1 MIIPNLMVSDMAR
14 SFAFYRTG
22 LGLDLVMAIAS
33 DRQVLAD
40 TNGSEAVFAIL
51 SGAGGQLMLQ
61 TTQSLRAELPSLAAS
76 PSYTGTIYMRG
87 IDPRP
92 IAERLQPVQIVKPI
106 ELQWYGMLELYVRD
120 PDGYIVCLGIADGPP
135 PVV

>member
-1 MIIPNLMVSDMAR
+1 MIIPNLMVADMAR

-22 LGLDLVMAIAS
+22 LGLDLVLAISS
-33 DRQVLAD
+33 DRQVLAETD
-40 TNGSEAVFAIL
+40 GSHASFAIL

-61 TTQSLRAELPSLAAS
+61 TTQSLRAELPSLAAT

-87 IDPRP
+87 LDPRP
-92 IAERLQPVQIVKPI
+92 VAQRLHPAQIVKPA

-120 PDGYIVCLGIADGPP
+120 PDGYIVCLAIADGPP
-135 PVV
+135 VG

>member
-14 SFAFYRTG
+14 SFAFYRTVI
-22 LGLDLVMAIAS
+22 GLDLVMALS
-33 DRQVLAD
+33 SERQVLAQTD
-40 TNGSEAVFAIL
+40 GSDAIFAIL

-61 TTQSLRAELPSLAAS
+61 TTQSLRAELPSLATT

-92 IAERLQPVQIVKPI
+92 IAERLQPAQIVKPT

-135 PVV
+135 PGV